1 MQYLLLH
8 EIDASQ
14 GGGTAL
20 GVVVPE
26 AQTTTI
32 EVIFKWNLNI
42 FHFVNTYHFFT
53 ACVSLD

>member
-1 MQYLLLH
+1 MQYLLLQ

-14 GGGTAL
+14 GGGSAL

-32 EVIFKWNLNI
+32 EVIFKNL
-42 FHFVNTYHFFT
+42 
-53 ACVSLD
+53 

>member
-1 MQYLLLH
+1 MQYLLLQ

-20 GVVVPE
+20 GVVVPK

-32 EVIFKWNLNI
+32 KVIFEHLS
-42 FHFVNTYHFFT
+42 F
-53 ACVSLD
+53 C